1 MLGKKPGKKLMLW
14 TLVFLAAIGSI
25 VIAAVLLQ
33 KTEGLT
39 MQNGWYEIHTAE
51 DYQLFWEMVA
61 DGQSDLNGRLMKDIK
76 LNDLK
81 DWEDWHQIPPQ
92 NDSIEVEA
100 FAGTF
105 DGNGYT
111 IYGLYSENG
120 YGLVRENFGT
130 IQNVNISDSLI
141 FGEYF
146 AGGICYRN
154 SQTINNCR
162 MSGELRHNQDNL
174 ARMAGIVIVNTGMI
188 ETCTYNGVMSLSE
201 NDGDRAGICAE
212 NEGRIKGCSNL
223 AEQDME
229 EAAGELCHAYAVAD
243 EGMDN
248 CYVREGTGW
257 YIPETAHVLQISEDR
272 LYMLPWLMEGNCYPL
287 ISREESLAGQP
298 PQEVCAACGDP
309 FIFGVI
315 HRLLE
320 YEADDALKIEM
331 QAMDKEEEDDCIFA
345 VKLTVTGQSVE
356 IKAYLEEEISGNF
369 DLFGEYRTYQLTQP
383 PERLGS
389 RMHQIEEET
398 PELLRIYRTKWETG
412 FWYKQGEMLYRI
424 ILPEKEAFLGTEEV
438 WEELAAAAGRGRVQE
453 PRTEK
458 LLWYKI
464 LNQLYAEREVSD
476 GIPWKDETI
485 RKAVYKELSQN
496 GQTEPRIF
504 SMEEIMGIE
513 ELSIEDAGYV
523 ESYQELKYLP
533 KLASLKLYRGTIPID
548 QIDAPLTSLRL
559 EGCYIKNSECIGY
572 FSDLPEVEIADS
584 TGLVDFSFLEN
595 LSQLKYLL
603 IDNCTVKLDSLM
615 SAVSKCKKL
624 EGLSLRSIDL
634 FSIEELSK
642 MTNLQELDLSF
653 NRIID
658 FSPLYGLYN
667 LCRLSVNDNP
677 ETELGSLVYI
687 PDLSVGSQR
696 RSVEELDKA
705 QQILDAWYPDNCL
718 LKKGIFY
725 RDIEVR
731 NLAWGDFNED
741 GIQDLAVIGEEK
753 AAVDQEWELIS
764 PAQRKIYLFQGTKN
778 GFEEVQTLSLPGPG
792 LTETGD
798 WEEGSVSY
806 IAISGNHLLVQ
817 TKGSGDAASGEWNS
831 ISVYT
836 WTEGRMEFECRHE
849 TDYENTEE

>member
-1 MLGKKPGKKLMLW
+1 MLW
-14 TLVFLAAIGSI
+14 ILIFLAAVGSI
-25 VIAAVLLQ
+25 VIVTVLLQ
-33 KTEGLT
+33 EPEGLAR
-39 MQNGWYEIHTAE
+39 QDGWYEIHTAE

-61 DGQSDLNGRLMKDIK
+61 DGQSDLKGRLMEDIK

-81 DWEDWHQIPPQ
+81 NRRNWCLAPPQ
-92 NDSIEVEA
+92 NHSTRVEVFDGA
-100 FAGTF
+100 F

-130 IQNVNISDSLI
+130 IQNVNIRDSLI

-154 SQTINNCR
+154 NQSITDCS
-162 MSGELRHNQDNL
+162 MSGELCHNKDNL
-174 ARMAGIVIVNTGMI
+174 ARMAGIAIVNTGMI
-188 ETCTYNGVMSLSE
+188 ETCTYNGMMSFPK

-212 NEGRIKGCSNL
+212 NQGRVKGCCNL
-223 AEQDME
+223 TEQDME
-229 EAAGELCHAYAVAD
+229 EVTGEFYHTYAIAD

-248 CYVREGTGW
+248 CYVREETGW
-257 YIPETAHVLQISEDR
+257 YISEASHVLQISEDQ

-287 ISREESLAGQP
+287 IAREDPLMIGQQP
-298 PQEVCAACGDP
+298 EAVRVACEDS

-320 YEADDALKIEM
+320 NETSDDLKIEI
-331 QAMDKEEEDDCIFA
+331 QAMEKEEEDDCIFA
-345 VKLTVTGQSVE
+345 VKLTVAGQSLK
-356 IKAYLEEEISGNF
+356 IKAYSKEGIGENS
-369 DLFGEYRTYQLTQP
+369 DLLIEHRTFQLTQL

-389 RMHQIEEET
+389 RMYRIEEKT
-398 PELLRIYRTKWETG
+398 PELLMIYRTKWETG
-412 FWYKQGEMLYRI
+412 FWYTQGEMHYQI
-424 ILPEKEAFLGTEEV
+424 TLPEKESARGTDEV

-476 GIPWKDETI
+476 CIPWKDETI

-496 GQTEPRIF
+496 GQTEQRIF
-504 SMEEIMGIE
+504 SMEEVMGIE

-523 ESYQELKYLP
+523 VSYRELKYLP
-533 KLASLKLYRGTIPID
+533 MLASLKLYGGTIPID

-572 FSDLPEVEIADS
+572 FSDLSELEIADS
-584 TGLVDFSFLEN
+584 TGLADFSFLED
-595 LSQLKYLL
+595 LSQLKHLS

-624 EGLSLRSIDL
+624 ERLSLRSIDL

-658 FSPLYGLYN
+658 FSPLYGLYS
-667 LCRLSVNDNP
+667 LRKLSVNDNP
-677 ETELGSLVYI
+677 GTELGSLVYI
-687 PDLSVGSQR
+687 PDLSIGSQL
-696 RSVEELDKA
+696 RSVEELNKA
-705 QQILDAWYPDNCL
+705 QKILDEWYPDNCL
-718 LKKGIFY
+718 LKEGIFY
-725 RDIEVR
+725 RDIEAR

-741 GIQDLAVIGEEK
+741 GIQDLAVIGEGK
-753 AAVDQEWELIS
+753 ATVDQERNLIS

-778 GFEEVQTLSLPGPG
+778 GFEELQMISLPGPS

-798 WEEGSVSY
+798 WEEGPVSY

-817 TKGSGDAASGEWNS
+817 TKGSVDAVSGGWNS

-836 WTEGRMEFECRHE
+836 WTRGRMEPECRHE
-849 TDYENTEE
+849 TDYEEKED